1 MSDTPA
7 PSNVTVLLVDDQAII
22 GESVRRVVAEAS
34 DIQFHFC
41 QRPTEALA
49 LAAKIHP
56 TVILQDL
63 VMPEM
68 NGLDLVRYFR
78 AAPTTRQVPLI
89 VLSSREDPEVKAEA
103 FALGAND
110 YLVKLPDSLEM
121 LARIRYHS
129 RAYTH
134 MLERNQA
141 FAQLERQNQDI
152 AEKNHALEQL
162 NQEKNEFLGIA
173 AHDLKNP
180 LSAVKGL
187 AEMVE
192 EDCADMEVEEIRES
206 AEKIRVAAA
215 KMFNLITTLLDVN
228 AIESGKMNVTL
239 AATDLLPLV
248 STVVE
253 DYRLRAE
260 QKQITL
266 HFHAPDAPVM
276 AIADENTVQQI
287 LDNLV
292 SNAVKYSPPGKSV
305 LVSLYP
311 KNGQIRCSISDQGP
325 GLNDEDKKKLFG
337 KFNRLSAKPTAGEH
351 STGLGL
357 FIVKKLAEAMRGDV
371 WCDSEPG
378 RGATFT
384 IALPVA
390 EPEGN

>member
-1 MSDTPA
+1 MSEVLPA
-7 PSNVTVLLVDDQAII
+7 SAQSITVLLVDDQAII
-22 GESVRRVVAEAS
+22 GESVRRVIAEEG

-41 QRPTEALA
+41 QQATEALA
-49 LAAKIHP
+49 LAKTIHP

-63 VMPEM
+63 VMPQM

-78 AAPTTRQVPLI
+78 AAPATRQVPLI
-89 VLSSREDPEVKAEA
+89 VLSSREDPAVKAEA

-110 YLVKLPDSLEM
+110 YLVKLPNSLEL

-129 RAYTH
+129 RAYIN

-141 FAQLERQNQDI
+141 FAQLAKQHRDI
-152 AEKNHALEQL
+152 AEKNAELQQL

-180 LSAVKGL
+180 LSAIKGL
-187 AEMVE
+187 AEMIE
-192 EDCADMEVEEIRES
+192 EDCSEMEHEEIQES

-215 KMFNLITTLLDVN
+215 RMFNLITTLLDVN

-239 AATDLLPLV
+239 APTDLLPV
-248 STVVE
+248 VNAVVE
-253 DYRLRAE
+253 DYQGAAHS
-260 QKQITL
+260 KHITL
-266 HFHAPDAPVM
+266 HFHAPEQSV
-276 AIADENTVQQI
+276 IALVDGNTVRQI

-292 SNAVKYSPPGKSV
+292 SNAVKYSPSHKSV
-305 LVSLYP
+305 LVSLYV
-311 KNGQIRCSISDQGP
+311 KNHQARCAISDQGP
-325 GLNDEDKKKLFG
+325 GLNAEDKKKLFG

-357 FIVKKLAEAMRGDV
+357 FIVKKLAESMHGNV

-378 RGATFT
+378 QGATFT
-384 IALPVA
+384 IALPL
-390 EPEGN
+390 PTP